1 MDFSN
6 ILTLAVIVIC
16 AFAIFDL
23 IVWVSND
30 AINFLSPAVGSKAA
44 GYRTVIIIAA
54 FGLLLGTLFGSGLME
69 VARKGIFHPQYFSYS
84 EIVALFLTVMI
95 GDILLLN
102 KFNSWG
108 MPTSTTVSIV
118 FGLLGAAVGMWT
130 IKVVQAWAG
139 IETLATYINT
149 AKVLSIVIGILG
161 SVLVA
166 FFLGSIVQYITRIFF
181 TFEYDLKPKYW
192 SSILGAIA
200 ITAITHFM
208 MVKGLKGSQ
217 IPEIINIREFINS
230 NTVFFI
236 GAAMF
241 FWFLVMQFALIFKAN
256 IFKLVVLIGTF
267 SLAMAFAGNDL
278 VNFIGVP
285 IAALSSYG
293 LFEASGST
301 NPATFMMDG
310 LAGKVEVSKLLLL
323 GSGVLMVITLVTSK
337 KAKRVLNTG
346 LNLSRQGQNE
356 HEKFHKSFIAEII
369 VKDSGKLI
377 WFVAKH
383 TPMRIAQFVWG
394 RFQSISESK
403 KSDGA
408 FDLVRAS
415 VILICSSIV
424 LSVATTYK
432 LPLSTTYVTF
442 MVGMGAAFADRA
454 WGRESAVERVN
465 GVIHV
470 IFGWFM
476 TAIGGFTLAFI
487 IANII
492 YFGWIVGKALMVGIT
507 CYVMMKPLIPR
518 LKRFGEKDEA

>member
-6 ILTLAVIVIC
+6 ILTFAVIIIC

-44 GYRTVIIIAA
+44 GYKTVMIIAGL
-54 FGLLLGTLFGSGLME
+54 GLLLGTLFGSGLME
-69 VARKGIFHPQYFSYS
+69 VARKGIFHPEYFSYS
-84 EIVALFLTVMI
+84 EIVTLFLTVMI

-118 FGLLGAAVGMWT
+118 FGLLGAAMGMGV
-130 IKVVQAWAG
+130 IKVYQSGLG
-139 IETLATYINT
+139 IDTLATYINT

-166 FFLGSIVQYITRIFF
+166 FFLGALIQYITRIFF

-208 MVKGLKGSQ
+208 MVKGLKGSE
-217 IPEIINIREFINS
+217 IPSIVTLRDYISTHTTLFIAFALS
-230 NTVFFI
+230 
-236 GAAMF
+236 
-241 FWFLVMQFALIFKAN
+241 FWFLVMQFALIFKVN

-285 IAALSSYG
+285 IAALSSYD
-293 LFEASGST
+293 LFQAGWAG
-301 NPATFMMDG
+301 NANTFMMDG

-323 GSGVLMVITLVTSK
+323 GSWVLMVITLMTSK

-346 LNLSRQGQNE
+346 LNLSRQWKNTE
-356 HEKFHKSFIAEII
+356 EKFHKSFIAEMI
-369 VKDSGKLI
+369 VKDSGILI
-377 WFVAKH
+377 GFFARH
-383 TPMRIAQFVWG
+383 TPMRLAQFVWG
-394 RFQSISESK
+394 RFQSLSESK

-415 VILICSSIV
+415 VILICSSII
-424 LSVATTYK
+424 LSIATTYK

-465 GVIHV
+465 WVIHV

-476 TAIGGFTLAFI
+476 TAIGWFFLAFAV
-487 IANII
+487 ANIL
-492 YFGWIVGKALMVGIT
+492 YFGGIVGMALMVGIT
-507 CYVMMKPLIPR
+507 CYIMMKPLIPR
-518 LKRFGEKDEA
+518 LKKFGRKDEA